1 MELVDVVVVVVF
13 LAVVVVV
20 VPDRP
25 KKIEKTFCCVC
36 NMNASVDSSGGT

>member
-25 KKIEKTFCCVC
+25 KKIEKTFCCAC